1 MRTTNVPPI
10 MIVEDRDDDY
20 EATVRA
26 LKNDGRLHNNPIRF
40 ETAESA
46 MAYLFGWPPY
56 QSGDHPRPA
65 IILLD
70 LNLPGAGGTAMLN
83 KLKEDPQ
90 HSDIPVV
97 VLTTSSDRA
106 DIERC
111 YKAGA
116 NTFVSKPV
124 EAGAFLTAIQ
134 SLRDYW
140 FEVAI
145 LPGSAK

>member
-1 MRTTNVPPI
+1 MRPVSVPPI
-10 MIVEDRDDDY
+10 MIVEDSDDDY

-26 LKNDGRLHNNPIRF
+26 LKKDGRLHNDLIRF
-40 ETAESA
+40 ETAETA

-56 QSGDHPRPA
+56 ESGEDPRPSV
-65 IILLD
+65 ILLD

-83 KLKEDPQ
+83 KLKADPQ
-90 HSDIPVV
+90 LADIPVV
-97 VLTTSSDRA
+97 VLTTSSDQA

-116 NTFVSKPV
+116 NTYVAKPV
-124 EAGAFLTAIQ
+124 DVTAFIKAIQ
-134 SLRDYW
+134 NLRDYW

-145 LPGSAK
+145 LPGAAK